1 MAVVGESQRVRLAKT
16 AALAFEVAWQKPHSN
31 GHLKR
36 VWAANGERRCALHR
50 TRLNVRL
57 RALRLLLDHGV
68 LALDPLRV
76 RVVSSVC
83 EPEVREL
90 ARHVD

>member
-1 MAVVGESQRVRLAKT
+1 M
-16 AALAFEVAWQKPHSN
+16 
-31 GHLKR
+31 
-36 VWAANGERRCALHR
+36 
-50 TRLNVRL
+50 LNVRL

-90 ARHVD
+90 ARVTWTELE